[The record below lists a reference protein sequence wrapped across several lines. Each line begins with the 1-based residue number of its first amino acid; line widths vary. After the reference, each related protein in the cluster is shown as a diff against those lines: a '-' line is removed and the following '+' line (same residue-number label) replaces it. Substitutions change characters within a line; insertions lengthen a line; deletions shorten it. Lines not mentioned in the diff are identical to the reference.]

1 MLIILFYIKRM
12 DTHIAS
18 IIVQHRKRISFLNF
32 VFLDVS
38 NHLEDIKRLINGR
51 MENDPFASTQ
61 QENFI
66 FI

>member
-1 MLIILFYIKRM
+1 M
-12 DTHIAS
+12 DTHNAS
-18 IIVQHRKRISFLNF
+18 IIVQHRKRISFSNF